1 MVPRCPA
8 IPRAFLEGLATI
20 TLGCMTHSFDPTKKT
35 PPSLLAGLR
44 AGDAVQWNRFN
55 RAYRPLLLAFAASKL
70 PKAQKLEAEAVVQD
84 VLLQI
89 HRQNVKKAAAEGRGE
104 PEPGFDK
111 AKGRFW
117 YYLIT
122 CVDNGVSAT
131 MRRQPPDVA
140 RGGDEPLELSLAPKR
155 EGDKKED
162 KEEDKEGV
170 EFRIDFFIATLADAL
185 ADVRDR
191 TNASNPLKWKCF
203 VERAVRRR
211 KSAAIAAEF
220 GVRPNTVDQYYKR
233 TLEAALSLCSTRYL
247 VGFDEVGLHTQFEKL
262 QEQKPGF
269 KAYLCRR
276 ALVAVE
282 PPAPEKVAATDH
294 FRIVLRDHL
303 PALREKNFGPATW
316 AAFRWHVRAVAEGD
330 DPGPPPPDVAAVLA
344 EVTDLL
350 RRSCDV
356 GELDRAFTSL
366 SAQTIA
372 ILCDSYIEEGLSVD
386 DDPLP

>member
-8 IPRAFLEGLATI
+8 IPRAFHEGLSNI
-20 TLGCMTHSFDPTKKT
+20 TLNCMTLSFDPRKKT

-44 AGDAVQWNRFN
+44 AGDAAQWHRFN

-70 PKAQKLEAEAVVQD
+70 PKSRKLDAEAVVQD

-89 HRQNVKKAAAEGRGE
+89 HRQNAKKAAAESRAE
-104 PEPGFDK
+104 FQPGYDE

-117 YYLIT
+117 FYLLT
-122 CVDNGVSAT
+122 CVRNGVYAT
-131 MRRQPPDVA
+131 LRRQPRDVA
-140 RGGDEPLELSLAPKR
+140 RGGDRTLELRPAPKP
-155 EGDKKED
+155 EPDE
-162 KEEDKEGV
+162 EEDKEGV
-170 EFRIDFFIATLADAL
+170 AFRTDFFIATLADAL
-185 ADVRDR
+185 ADIRDR

-211 KSAAIAAEF
+211 QSAAIAEEC
-220 GVRPNTVDQYYKR
+220 GVLPNTVDQYYKR
-233 TLEAALSLCSTRYL
+233 TLDAALRLCRTRYL
-247 VGFDEVGLHTQFEKL
+247 VGFDETGLHTQFEKL

-276 ALVAVE
+276 ALVADE
-282 PPAPEKVAATDH
+282 PPAPETVAATDH
-294 FRIVLRDHL
+294 FRIVLRDNL
-303 PALREKNFGPATW
+303 PALRDKKFTPATW

-330 DPGPPPPDVAAVLA
+330 DPGPTPPDVAAVLS

-356 GELDRAFTSL
+356 GELVRAFTSL
-366 SAQTIA
+366 SARAIA
-372 ILCDSYIEEGLSVD
+372 NLCDTYDEESLSDD